1 MHNLVNASLAM
12 NDPELFVVRIWR
24 QVAADFRA
32 TARRVDDEETHL
44 FSRPDELT
52 RFLATPTQASAAADA
67 APEAAV
73 RPTGTPD
80 RNP

>member
-1 MHNLVNASLAM
+1 MHNLVTARLAM

-24 QVAADFRA
+24 QVAAGFRA
-32 TARRVDDEETHL
+32 SARRVDDEETHL

-67 APEAAV
+67 AADAAV
-73 RPTGTPD
+73 KPTATPN